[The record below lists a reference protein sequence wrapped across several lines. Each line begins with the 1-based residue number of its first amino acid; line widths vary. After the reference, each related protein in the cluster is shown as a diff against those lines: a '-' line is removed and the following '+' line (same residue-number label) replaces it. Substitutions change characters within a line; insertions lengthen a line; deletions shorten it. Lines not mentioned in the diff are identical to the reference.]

1 VTTRTITWDEA
12 VDLFRRRG
20 LPETTWENLDEGEY
34 VLHPGGATVTGN
46 FPLNDDEP
54 HPWDVT
60 WDIGFIVDG
69 DLTVSGAV
77 HDLDDG
83 AAALVVL
90 GDLRTAGIHT
100 TCDPKIVVTG
110 DTAAGVVFGCY
121 TDKYLVFHGDLRA
134 TVQVWQDECAP
145 DHVGGTLSG
154 SLVQPSYADHADL
167 NAAEVE
173 DTAVPVADLL
183 VAEVITAG
191 GGVDGD
197 ALRERMVAGLP
208 VLAV

>member
-1 VTTRTITWDEA
+1 MSIRTITWAEA
-12 VDLFRRRG
+12 VELFRQRG

-34 VLHPGGATVTGN
+34 VLHPGNAAVTGN
-46 FPLNDDEP
+46 FPLNAGEP
-54 HPWDVT
+54 HPWAT
-60 WDIGFIVDG
+60 AWDIGFIVDG
-69 DLTVSGAV
+69 DLTVSGGV
-77 HDLDDG
+77 YDVDDG

-100 TCDPKIVVTG
+100 TCDPKIVVAG
-110 DTAAGVVFGCY
+110 DTTAAIVFGGY
-121 TDKYLVFHGDLRA
+121 TDKYLEFRGDLRA

-173 DTAVPVADLL
+173 DTAVPAADLL
-183 VAEVITAG
+183 VPEVITAD

-197 ALRERMVAGLP
+197 AGRERLVAGLP
-208 VLAV
+208 VLEV